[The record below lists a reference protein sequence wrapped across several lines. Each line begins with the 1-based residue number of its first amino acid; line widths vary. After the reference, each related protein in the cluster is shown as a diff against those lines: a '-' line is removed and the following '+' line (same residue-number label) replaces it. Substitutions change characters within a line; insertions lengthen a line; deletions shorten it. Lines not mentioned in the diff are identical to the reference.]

1 MLHRKFRKKLFGDD
15 RAEERRNTNPYFCV
29 SAAGNIVRTLAVIVE
44 GFQELSVRSLNP
56 SPTTV
61 SRSRLFTRS
70 NSFAPSSFSRLLIAA
85 VIDGCEIWHTSDA
98 LVILPYLHVSRKY
111 CKWFRFISVLSGCSP
126 NPTTTLSLMT
136 SICEIYTK
144 SKQHNRAFLY

>member
-44 GFQELSVRSLNP
+44 GFQELLRQILE
-56 SPTTV
+56 
-61 SRSRLFTRS
+61 
-70 NSFAPSSFSRLLIAA
+70 SFSHDRQPSRLLIAA

-111 CKWFRFISVLSGCSP
+111 CKWFRFISVLSGRSP